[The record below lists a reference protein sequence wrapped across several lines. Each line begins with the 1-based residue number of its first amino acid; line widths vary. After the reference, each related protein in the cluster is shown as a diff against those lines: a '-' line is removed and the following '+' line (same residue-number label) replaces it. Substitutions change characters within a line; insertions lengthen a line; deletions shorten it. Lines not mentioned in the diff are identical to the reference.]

1 MSNEYD
7 NPQFFEKYKQMA
19 RSKFGLEAAGEWH
32 ELKNMLPNFQ
42 GKRVLDL
49 GCGYGWHCIYAAEHG
64 ASQVIGIDSSY
75 KMIDEAKSKTSS
87 SSIITYEVKKMEDVD
102 YSANSFDAVISS
114 LAFHYVASF
123 DDIVTKVKS
132 MLVQGG
138 DFVFSVENPIFTAY
152 GTGDWYYDAQGK
164 PVHWPVDRYFDE
176 GVRKANFLGE
186 DVAKYHKTMSTYINT
201 LVKHC
206 FAITKVVE
214 PLPEK
219 DMLETMPDEARRP
232 MMLLISAKLQ

>member
-19 RSKFGLEAAGEWH
+19 RSKYGLEAAGEWH
-32 ELKNMLPNFQ
+32 ELKNMLANFQ

-201 LVKHC
+201 LVKHG